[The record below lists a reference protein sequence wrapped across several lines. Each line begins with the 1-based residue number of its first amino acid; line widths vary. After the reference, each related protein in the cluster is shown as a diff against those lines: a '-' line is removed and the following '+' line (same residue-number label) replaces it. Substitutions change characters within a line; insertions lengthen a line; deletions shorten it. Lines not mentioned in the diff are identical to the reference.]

1 MKVIYLVAGS
11 GGSFYCGNCHRDR
24 LYVSS
29 LKKVEG
35 VNATAVSLYLPPLGE
50 DFGGEF
56 ENPVFF
62 GAVSMFLR
70 ERIKMFEHMPSF
82 LDKIFDA
89 PPLLKL
95 AAKKAG
101 ATRPEGFEETTLKMI
116 KGYDPGRNKE
126 ITRLSRYISENGEP
140 DIIHLANALIMGFA
154 GQLKDATGAKI
165 VCSLQNED
173 DWIEVMAEPYRSKAW
188 ELISEESRNID
199 LFISPSNY
207 YKNFICE
214 KTGIKEE
221 RIEVLPSGL
230 EEKGFQNLSKITDV
244 PTIGFYNRLSYLN
257 GLDKIIDA
265 YILIMKGNEV
275 PSLQLHLCGGY
286 TGDDKP
292 FLKEQFRKLTES
304 GFDQG
309 VKLYLLRIEISQQNN
324 PNNIG
329 VSDIIG
335 IVLVLLIIGG
345 TVSTILF
352 WGVPYMQDQK
362 AFVAQENALLQFDAM
377 GDLIEDAFAEGVFFY
392 ENEFANSS
400 KTMTFKLSGGN
411 LDLNNQGERFVI
423 WYSFFDNFN
432 FTVSDLEP
440 DGNDNEITI
449 NIIDGSAQFLDVYY
463 IYDDSLEDDE
473 NINIGDL
480 TSHPLHDAVQINVTD
495 GTYVV
500 GRIWIFDVG
509 SLTFRSNGPSKT
521 YNAVVENG
529 GVLATGDR
537 TSGYFF
543 NEPKFWSQTLLDNS
557 SLLTLR
563 IIQIKKDNGEGVDS
577 IGGTSTSDVK
587 FLIQPYYSIIRETKK
602 PISGSLKMKIYGD
615 SDAVSAWRYFY
626 KNRLGFQ
633 GDEIN
638 EPLIWVPPTGASNV
652 MFTLSHAV
660 CDISMEV

>member
-35 VNATAVSLYLPPLGE
+35 VDAMAVSLYLPPLGE

-70 ERIKMFEHMPSF
+70 ERVKMFEHMPSF
-82 LDKIFDA
+82 LDKILDA
-89 PPLLKL
+89 PPLLKF

-101 ATRPEGFEETTLKMI
+101 STRPEGFEETTLKMI

-126 ITRLSRYISENGEP
+126 ITRLSRYISENGKP

-154 GQLKDATGAKI
+154 GQLKDATGAKM

-188 ELISEESRNID
+188 ELISEESRNVD

-221 RIEVLPSGL
+221 KIEVLPSGL

-244 PTIGFYNRLSYLN
+244 PAVGFYNRLSYHN

-265 YILIMKGNEV
+265 YILIMRGGKV

-309 VKLYLLRIEISQQNN
+309 VKIYSAFHGQQEEEFFSSIDIMSVPVRKPDAYGLYLLTANSAGVPVVQPGTGAFPEIIEKTGGGIIYHPDSVEQLAVTLTETINDKDKFQQLGAAGRKSVNQLLN
-324 PNNIG
+324 TRKMAE
-329 VSDIIG
+329 G
-335 IVLVLLIIGG
+335 IVSVYKK
-345 TVSTILF
+345 IL
-352 WGVPYMQDQK
+352 D
-362 AFVAQENALLQFDAM
+362 
-377 GDLIEDAFAEGVFFY
+377 
-392 ENEFANSS
+392 
-400 KTMTFKLSGGN
+400 
-411 LDLNNQGERFVI
+411 
-423 WYSFFDNFN
+423 
-432 FTVSDLEP
+432 
-440 DGNDNEITI
+440 
-449 NIIDGSAQFLDVYY
+449 
-463 IYDDSLEDDE
+463 
-473 NINIGDL
+473 
-480 TSHPLHDAVQINVTD
+480 
-495 GTYVV
+495 
-500 GRIWIFDVG
+500 
-509 SLTFRSNGPSKT
+509 
-521 YNAVVENG
+521 
-529 GVLATGDR
+529 
-537 TSGYFF
+537 
-543 NEPKFWSQTLLDNS
+543 
-557 SLLTLR
+557 
-563 IIQIKKDNGEGVDS
+563 
-577 IGGTSTSDVK
+577 
-587 FLIQPYYSIIRETKK
+587 
-602 PISGSLKMKIYGD
+602 
-615 SDAVSAWRYFY
+615 
-626 KNRLGFQ
+626 
-633 GDEIN
+633 
-638 EPLIWVPPTGASNV
+638 
-652 MFTLSHAV
+652 
-660 CDISMEV
+660 